1 MAAVRY
7 LKNRMNN
14 YHLSIDSKEKEWKI
28 IKHILQVNKYDTS
41 ALDASPK
48 TKNKKEN
55 NGKIWARFTY
65 MGKETKFI
73 NKLLKKLSS
82 EGVIYYTEHH
92 CQFTYAEI

>member
-7 LKNRMNN
+7 LKHRMNN
-14 YHLSIDSKEKEWKI
+14 YHLSTDSKQKERKI

-55 NGKIWARFTY
+55 NGEKWARFTY
-65 MGKETKFI
+65 TGK
-73 NKLLKKLSS
+73 
-82 EGVIYYTEHH
+82 
-92 CQFTYAEI
+92 